1 MAGPQLHICLLSNYV
16 LNALLSA
23 GEKVVND
30 SGELHSTEGR
40 REIVSK
46 KIITIINKTLWGSNK
61 FCEGNKSK

>member
-1 MAGPQLHICLLSNYV
+1 MAGPQLHICLLSIYL

-40 REIVSK
+40 REIVSNK
-46 KIITIINKTLWGSNK
+46 LIIISKILWGSNK

>member
-1 MAGPQLHICLLSNYV
+1 MAGPQLHICLLSIYL
-16 LNALLSA
+16 LNASLSA

-46 KIITIINKTLWGSNK
+46 KLIIINKILWGSNK